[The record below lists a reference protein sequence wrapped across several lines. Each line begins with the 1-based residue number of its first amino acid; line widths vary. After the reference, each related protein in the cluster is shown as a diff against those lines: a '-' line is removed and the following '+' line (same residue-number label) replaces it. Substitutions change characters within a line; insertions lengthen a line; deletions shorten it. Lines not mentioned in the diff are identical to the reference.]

1 MLCCVLIVYLL
12 EMKELL
18 PHKRQ
23 WNCAYINLFIDVMS
37 WSVIRTSYYSN
48 CDPGAVPRDID
59 SGITFVLLGEALC
72 KLIGGIKYDIVIIM
86 NSCGGYIL

>member
-1 MLCCVLIVYLL
+1 
-12 EMKELL
+12 
-18 PHKRQ
+18 
-23 WNCAYINLFIDVMS
+23 MS

-72 KLIGGIKYDIVIIM
+72 KLIGGIKYDVD
-86 NSCGGYIL
+86 NNV